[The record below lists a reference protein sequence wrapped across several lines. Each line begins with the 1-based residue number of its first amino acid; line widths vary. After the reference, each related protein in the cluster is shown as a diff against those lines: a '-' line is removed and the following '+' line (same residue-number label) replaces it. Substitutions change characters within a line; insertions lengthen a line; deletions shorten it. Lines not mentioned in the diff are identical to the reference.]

1 MVGYRKYTIFIF
13 CFVFLV
19 VLAGGIVRTTQSGMG
34 CPDWP
39 KCFGSWIP
47 PLNASDLPADFEKYL
62 RKQDI
67 DHTFNAFHTWIEYI
81 NRLLGAFLGL
91 FVLIHLVWTFMKRK
105 TLGNTLVI
113 HSIAMLIVVLFT
125 AWLGKV
131 VVDENLAV
139 VKISLHMI
147 TALILAFIPLMI
159 VNQLDKR
166 ASVGGLAISKE
177 IFLPYLGL
185 FVLLIVQLL
194 LGIGVR
200 QEIDVISK
208 AAGYLNRETWLQSV
222 GARFIVHRSFSWLI
236 LLLTVFILI
245 KHKNPYF
252 RSINK
257 VIFGLVFTLM
267 LFGIMLNYL
276 DFPAIVQP
284 LHLLFSL
291 ILIALVFGVLHKVFL
306 TSIRVKS

>member
-19 VLAGGIVRTTQSGMG
+19 VIAGGIVRTTQSGMG

-47 PLNASDLPADFEKYL
+47 PLTADDLPADFEKYL
-62 RKQDI
+62 KKQDI
-67 DHTFNAFHTWIEYI
+67 DHSFNAFHTWIEYI
-81 NRLLGAFLGL
+81 NRLLGALLGL
-91 FVLIHLVWTFMKRK
+91 LVLIHLVWTVRKRK
-105 TLGNTLVI
+105 VLGNVFLY

-147 TALILAFIPLMI
+147 TALVLAFIPLMI
-159 VNQLDKR
+159 VNLLDR
-166 ASVGGLAISKE
+166 NESVSGQVVPRGIY
-177 IFLPYLGL
+177 IPYLLL
-185 FVLLIVQLL
+185 FILLLIQLL

-200 QEIDVISK
+200 QEVDVISK
-208 AAGYLNRETWLQSV
+208 ASEYLNRETWLSTV
-222 GARFIVHRSFSWLI
+222 GPRFIVHRSFSWIILI
-236 LLLTVFILI
+236 TSIYLLI
-245 KHKNPYF
+245 KHKGYYF
-252 RSINK
+252 RSVNK
-257 VIFGLVFTLM
+257 MILGLVVILM
-267 LFGIMLNYL
+267 IFGIMLNYL
-276 DFPAIVQP
+276 DFPAFVQP

-291 ILIALVFGVLHKVFL
+291 ILIAMVFGVLHKVFV
-306 TSIRVKS
+306 SSFSMKS

>member
-47 PLNASDLPADFEKYL
+47 PLSASDLPADFEKYL

-81 NRLLGAFLGL
+81 NRLLGALLGL

-177 IFLPYLGL
+177 IF
-185 FVLLIVQLL
+185 
-194 LGIGVR
+194 
-200 QEIDVISK
+200 
-208 AAGYLNRETWLQSV
+208 
-222 GARFIVHRSFSWLI
+222 
-236 LLLTVFILI
+236 
-245 KHKNPYF
+245 
-252 RSINK
+252 
-257 VIFGLVFTLM
+257 
-267 LFGIMLNYL
+267 
-276 DFPAIVQP
+276 
-284 LHLLFSL
+284 
-291 ILIALVFGVLHKVFL
+291 
-306 TSIRVKS
+306 

>member
-1 MVGYRKYTIFIF
+1 M
-13 CFVFLV
+13 
-19 VLAGGIVRTTQSGMG
+19 
-34 CPDWP
+34 
-39 KCFGSWIP
+39 
-47 PLNASDLPADFEKYL
+47 
-62 RKQDI
+62 
-67 DHTFNAFHTWIEYI
+67 
-81 NRLLGAFLGL
+81 
-91 FVLIHLVWTFMKRK
+91 
-105 TLGNTLVI
+105 
-113 HSIAMLIVVLFT
+113 
-125 AWLGKV
+125 
-131 VVDENLAV
+131 
-139 VKISLHMI
+139 
-147 TALILAFIPLMI
+147 
-159 VNQLDKR
+159 
-166 ASVGGLAISKE
+166 
-177 IFLPYLGL
+177 

>member
-39 KCFGSWIP
+39 RCFGSWIP
-47 PLNASDLPADFEKYL
+47 PLSVEDLPVDFEKYL

-67 DHTFNAFHTWIEYI
+67 DHSFNAFHTWIEYI
-81 NRLLGAFLGL
+81 NRLLGALLGL
-91 FVLIHLVWTFMKRK
+91 FVLIHLVWTFIKRK
-105 TLGNTLVI
+105 TLGTTLLI

-147 TALILAFIPLMI
+147 TALILAFIPLMV

-166 ASVGGLAISKE
+166 TSVGVSIIPRE
-177 IFLPYLGL
+177 IFVSYLGL
-185 FVLLIVQLL
+185 FLLLIVQLL

-208 AAGYLNRETWLQSV
+208 AAGYANRETWLQSV
-222 GARFIVHRSFSWLI
+222 GVRFIVHRSFSWLI
-236 LLLTVFILI
+236 LILSLFILI
-245 KHKNPYF
+245 KHKNQYL
-252 RSINK
+252 RSISV
-257 VIFGLVFTLM
+257 VIFALVCTLM
-267 LFGIMLNYL
+267 IFGIMLNYL
-276 DFPAIVQP
+276 DFPAVVQP

-306 TSIRVKS
+306 TSARVKS